1 MRLVVL
7 AVLITL
13 SVGCGSGSR
22 PPTPTPAVGIAPGW
36 AYAGKARVT
45 RGEHAMVVSGSG
57 LASRV
62 GRDILREGGNAA
74 DAAVAVGFALAVVH
88 PEAGNLG
95 GGGFTVIRLA
105 RRDGQH
111 ARLSGDRAGASDA
124 RHVSGRAGR
133 AHGPQRHRAPG
144 GGRAGRRRRTGRS
157 PSSLRAASVR
167 PGHRAGDPAG
177 PRRVRRRRLPK
188 RVHPR
193 GQRAARGVPGV
204 ARELPARRRS
214 ARPGYAAPA
223 AGPGRHAR
231 GHP

>member
-7 AVLITL
+7 AVLIAL

-95 GGGFTVIRLA
+95 GGGFTVIRLG
-105 RRDGQH
+105 DGTVNT
-111 ARLSGDRAGASDA
+111 LDY
-124 RHVSGRAGR
+124 
-133 AHGPQRHRAPG
+133 
-144 GGRAGRRRRTGRS
+144 
-157 PSSLRAASVR
+157 
-167 PGHRAGDPAG
+167 
-177 PRRVRRRRLPK
+177 
-188 RVHPR
+188 
-193 GQRAARGVPGV
+193 
-204 ARELPARRRS
+204 RETAPARAMRDMYLDAQGEPS
-214 ARPGYAAPA
+214 V
-223 AGPGRHAR
+223 
-231 GHP
+231 